1 MVTNVVLL
9 VVQLPMDF
17 NTEVAKNIVE
27 EEAIS
32 HLCQLLT
39 CCSNHFSSL
48 LWTFSAEDV
57 TQVDALIRYGNSLF
71 HFYDVLLVSVH
82 SLSFHSHTDTYLM
95 IVLIDAVLATTV

>member
-1 MVTNVVLL
+1 MLIFE
-9 VVQLPMDF
+9 QLPADF

-32 HLCQLLT
+32 LLCQLLT

-48 LWTFSAEDV
+48 LWSFSAEDV

-71 HFYDVLLVSVH
+71 LFYDVLLVRILPLPLFCICQYTH
-82 SLSFHSHTDTYLM
+82 LLCYYM
-95 IVLIDAVLATTV
+95 A